1 MSPADIKDRTIIV
14 TGASRGIGLAVARRL
29 HAAGARVVGISRTA
43 PGDHEDFLHHVE
55 LDLSDTKHLPA
66 ELHRIAAAHPDASAV
81 VLNAGAGRFGDLEQ
95 FSAEQVQA
103 LVQLNLVSPMLV
115 AREFLP
121 ALKRR
126 GAGDLV
132 FIGSEAALRGGRRG
146 AVYSATKFGLRGFV
160 QSLRQE
166 CGSAGVRVGIVNPG
180 MVDTAFFD
188 DLAFRPGQEKGQHLI
203 AEDVADAVAFMLT
216 ARPGAVV
223 DEINLSP
230 AQHVID
236 FSRSG

>member
-1 MSPADIKDRTIIV
+1 MSPDLADRTIIV
-14 TGASRGIGLAVARRL
+14 TGASRGIGLATARRL
-29 HAAGARVVGISRTA
+29 HEAGARVIGVSRTA
-43 PGDHEDFLHHVE
+43 PGDRADFIHHVE
-55 LDLSDTKHLPA
+55 LDLSDTQQLPA
-66 ELHRIAAAHPDASAV
+66 ELRRIAAAHPEASGV
-81 VLNAGAGRFGDLEQ
+81 VLNAGAGRFGELEQ
-95 FSAEQVQA
+95 FSAEQVQS
-103 LVQLNLVSPMLV
+103 LVQLNLLSPMLV
-115 AREFLP
+115 ARELLP
-121 ALKRR
+121 ALKRH

-132 FIGSEAALRGGRRG
+132 FIGSESALRGGRRG

-188 DLAFRPGQEKGQHLI
+188 DLAFRPGQERGQHLV
-203 AEDVADAVAFMLT
+203 AEDVADAVAFMLA

>member
-1 MSPADIKDRTIIV
+1 MSPADLKDRTIIV
-14 TGASRGIGLAVARRL
+14 TGASRGIGLAVAKRL
-29 HAAGARVVGISRTA
+29 NEAGARVVGISRTA
-43 PGDHEDFLHHVE
+43 PADHAGFMHHVE
-55 LDLSDTKHLPA
+55 LDLSETNHLPA
-66 ELHRIAAAHPDASAV
+66 KLRRIAAAHPDASAV

-95 FSAEQVQA
+95 FSSEQVQA

-180 MVDTAFFD
+180 MVATAFFD
-188 DLAFRPGQEKGQHLI
+188 DLAFRPGQDRGQHLV
-203 AEDVADAVAFMLT
+203 AEDVADAVAFMLA

-236 FSRSG
+236 FSPSA